1 MITTIFFII
10 PKIIRQTFKENWIN
24 IQKTISAIRNKFWAV
39 WYYYSIFFLTK
50 KRETKSIM
58 NLVNLFY
65 SLDYCKKKFVSLVQ
79 KVLTKKTTGKK
90 VIYLSLRS
98 HCRHTFIATVYRKMT
113 LQFRPWIDILK
124 NLSKIV
130 QIQCNICFE
139 ISSFFLHRNSNPKLI
154 SWKSSRNNFFIK
166 IFQWKKNYITMHIMI
181 S

>member
-65 SLDYCKKKFVSLVQ
+65 SLDYCKKNLLVWFKRFWQ
-79 KVLTKKTTGKK
+79 KKITEKKSFILVYDLIAAVLLSQLCIARWRCNSGHELTFWK
-90 VIYLSLRS
+90 IYLKLCKFSV
-98 HCRHTFIATVYRKMT
+98 TFVLKLVVFSYTE
-113 LQFRPWIDILK
+113 IL
-124 NLSKIV
+124 
-130 QIQCNICFE
+130 IQN
-139 ISSFFLHRNSNPKLI
+139 
-154 SWKSSRNNFFIK
+154 
-166 IFQWKKNYITMHIMI
+166 
-181 S
+181 

>member
-79 KVLTKKTTGKK
+79 KVLTKKKQPEKK
-90 VIYLSLRS
+90 LFILVYDLIAAVLLSVLCIARWRCNS
-98 HCRHTFIATVYRKMT
+98 AMNWHFEKFI
-113 LQFRPWIDILK
+113 
-124 NLSKIV
+124 
-130 QIQCNICFE
+130 
-139 ISSFFLHRNSNPKLI
+139 
-154 SWKSSRNNFFIK
+154 
-166 IFQWKKNYITMHIMI
+166 
-181 S
+181 

>member
-113 LQFRPWIDILK
+113 LQFSHELT
-124 NLSKIV
+124 
-130 QIQCNICFE
+130 F
-139 ISSFFLHRNSNPKLI
+139 
-154 SWKSSRNNFFIK
+154 WKSYLKLCKFSVTFVLKLVVFSYTEILIQN
-166 IFQWKKNYITMHIMI
+166 
-181 S
+181 

>member
-79 KVLTKKTTGKK
+79 KVLTKKKQPEKK
-90 VIYLSLRS
+90 SFILVYDLIAAVLLSQLCIARWRCNSGHELTFWKIYLKLCKFSV
-98 HCRHTFIATVYRKMT
+98 TFVLKLVVFSYTE
-113 LQFRPWIDILK
+113 IL
-124 NLSKIV
+124 
-130 QIQCNICFE
+130 IQN
-139 ISSFFLHRNSNPKLI
+139 
-154 SWKSSRNNFFIK
+154 
-166 IFQWKKNYITMHIMI
+166 
-181 S
+181 